1 LEFEKGITVDLDNLH
16 TFLAVAEA
24 RSFSLAAE
32 RLHLTQPAVSKRV
45 AALENALGQRLF
57 DRIGRQV
64 SLTEAGRVL
73 LPQARRILA
82 SLDEARR
89 TLENLSGKV
98 TGPLWLATSHHV
110 GLHRL
115 PPILKAFT
123 RAYPDVDLDIR
134 FMESEEAC
142 RAVAHGDVDL
152 AVVTLPESPE
162 AGLKIR
168 TVWEDPLVPV
178 VAADHPLTLDPASDL
193 SAHDAILPPGGT
205 FTRGLIDEALAR
217 EGIRPHRI
225 LETPYLETIRMLVSI
240 GLGWS
245 LLPRTLVDES
255 LHELSIQGLGSVR
268 RLGSVIHRERSLSNA
283 ARAMLGMLPGTD

>member
-1 LEFEKGITVDLDNLH
+1 MDLDNLH

-45 AALENALGQRLF
+45 AALESALNLRLF

-89 TLENLSGKV
+89 TLDNLSGRV
-98 TGPLWLATSHHV
+98 AGPLWLATSHHV

-115 PPILKAFT
+115 PAILKTFT
-123 RAYPDVDLDIR
+123 RAHPAVDMDIR

-142 RAVAHGDVDL
+142 RAVAHGEVDL
-152 AVVTLPESPE
+152 AVVTLPDTPES
-162 AGLKIR
+162 ALQTR
-168 TVWEDPLVPV
+168 VTWVDPLVPV
-178 VAADHPLTLDPASDL
+178 AAADHPLTGLQRPDL
-193 SAHDAILPPGGT
+193 NTHDAILPPTGT
-205 FTRGLIDEALAR
+205 FTRGLIDKALRAR
-217 EGIRPHRI
+217 HIKPRRI

-245 LLPRTLVDES
+245 LLPETLLDDS
-255 LHELSIQGLGSVR
+255 LGVLTMQDLGTVRHLGSV
-268 RLGSVIHRERSLSNA
+268 VHRERTLSNA
-283 ARAMLGMLPGTD
+283 ARAMLEALGSGV

>member
-1 LEFEKGITVDLDNLH
+1 MDLDNLS

-24 RSFSLAAE
+24 RSFSAAAE

-45 AALENALGQRLF
+45 AALEGDLGQRLF

-82 SLDEARR
+82 DLDDARR
-89 TLENLSGKV
+89 TLENLSHQV
-98 TGPLWLATSHHV
+98 AGPLWLATSHHV

-123 RAYPDVDLDIR
+123 RHWPDVDLHIR

-152 AVVTLPESPE
+152 AVVTLPVEPE
-162 AGLKIR
+162 AHLEIR
-168 TVWEDPLVPV
+168 TVWADPLVPV
-178 VAADHPLTLDPASDL
+178 VASDHPLVVQARPDL
-193 SAHDAILPPGGT
+193 NAHDAILPPAGT
-205 FTRGLIDEALAR
+205 FTRGLIDTALA
-217 EGIRPHRI
+217 EHGIHPRHI

-245 LLPRTLVDES
+245 LLPETLLDA
-255 LHELSIQGLGSVR
+255 SIQALPLPGLRPVR
-268 RLGSVIHRERSLSNA
+268 RLGSVVHHERTLSNA
-283 ARAMLGMLPGTD
+283 AGAMLAMLPGPG

>member
-1 LEFEKGITVDLDNLH
+1 VDLDNLH

-45 AALENALGQRLF
+45 AALENALDQRLF

-89 TLENLSGKV
+89 TLENLSGQV

-115 PPILKAFT
+115 PPVLKAFT

-162 AGLKIR
+162 AMLKIR
-168 TVWEDPLVPV
+168 IVWEDPLVPV
-178 VAADHPLTLDPASDL
+178 VAADHPLALEPANDL
-193 SAHDAILPPGGT
+193 SAHDAILPPAGT

-217 EGIRPHRI
+217 QDIRPHRI

-245 LLPRTLVDES
+245 LLPRTLADAS
-255 LHELSIQGLGSVR
+255 LRELSIDGLGSVR

-283 ARAMLGMLPGTD
+283 AQAMLGMLPGPD